1 MGIRL
6 IVSTVAFFVF
16 SHFLKRWADDNDLP
30 KGMTRSVSIFTVA
43 IALSYALAC
52 VVDWAAA

>member
-6 IVSTVAFFVF
+6 VISTAAFFVF

-30 KGMTRSVSIFTVA
+30 KGMTRTVSIITVS
-43 IALSYALAC
+43 IALSYALASL
-52 VVDWAAA
+52 VDWVAS

>member
-30 KGMTRSVSIFTVA
+30 KGMTRSVGILTVA
-43 IALSYALAC
+43 IALSYALASL
-52 VVDWAAA
+52 VDWVAA

>member
-1 MGIRL
+1 MGVRL
-6 IVSTVAFFVF
+6 VISTVAFFVF

-30 KGMTRSVSIFTVA
+30 KGMTRSVSIITVA

-52 VVDWAAA
+52 LVDWVVA